1 MRGVI
6 ADNAQAIHDAH
17 AVTILRQQIRD
28 AAGALATA
36 RRELAVAMAYHAAEA
51 RALDAIGTRID
62 TLSDGARR
70 ALGDGRTDLGTEAAI
85 HIAAL
90 EDERID
96 RRAAA
101 DRFAAE
107 VERLKRR
114 VAQGGER
121 LRDLDRG
128 LQTARTTEALR
139 RAGLEGRRAT
149 TLSAG
154 ALGEAERTLAR
165 LRARHEAEADV
176 AALTELE
183 TEAAGGIE
191 ADLEAAGYG
200 RPRTDPRAV
209 LDRLKALSAE
219 VGTGSAQESASP
231 QGL

>member
-1 MRGVI
+1 MVAVGVR
-6 ADNAQAIHDAH
+6 AREGDLDLAALAGVGVAERARAAAAPLLPALRVHDGVAVVVAEPPVAGGDLHDAH
-17 AVTILRQQIRD
+17 
-28 AAGALATA
+28 GAE
-36 RRELAVAMAYHAAEA
+36 R
-51 RALDAIGTRID
+51 
-62 TLSDGARR
+62 ARR
-70 ALGDGRTDLGTEAAI
+70 ALGDGREDLGTEAAI

-90 EDERID
+90 EDERAD

-101 DRFAAE
+101 ERFAAE
-107 VERLKRR
+107 VERLKRL

-154 ALGEAERTLAR
+154 ALGEAERTLER
-165 LRARHEAEADV
+165 LRARQAAEADV
-176 AALTELE
+176 AAALTELE
-183 TEAAGGIE
+183 AEATGGIE

-209 LDRLKALSAE
+209 LDRLRA
-219 VGTGSAQESASP
+219 GT
-231 QGL
+231 

>member
-1 MRGVI
+1 MRTLSILMRGVV

-51 RALDAIGTRID
+51 RALDAIGARIGS
-62 TLSDGARR
+62 LSDGARR
-70 ALGDGRTDLGTEAAI
+70 ALADGREDLGREAAGL
-85 HIAAL
+85 IAAL
-90 EDERID
+90 EDERAD

-101 DRFAAE
+101 GRFAAE
-107 VERLKRR
+107 IERLKRL

-139 RAGLEGRRAT
+139 RAGLEGRRVTA
-149 TLSAG
+149 LSAG

-165 LRARHEAEADV
+165 LRERQTAEADV
-176 AALTELE
+176 AAALAELE
-183 TEAAGGIE
+183 IQAAAGIE
-191 ADLEAAGYG
+191 ADLDADGYG
-200 RPRTDPRAV
+200 RSRTDPRAV
-209 LDRLKALSAE
+209 LDRLR
-219 VGTGSAQESASP
+219 AQA
-231 QGL
+231 

>member
-1 MRGVI
+1 MRTLSLLMRGAI
-6 ADNAQAIHDAH
+6 ADNAQALHDAN

-51 RALDAIGTRID
+51 RALDAIGARID

-70 ALGDGRTDLGTEAAI
+70 ALADGREDLGSEAAV

-90 EDERID
+90 EDERSD

-101 DRFAAE
+101 ARFAAE
-107 VERLKRR
+107 TERLKRL
-114 VAQGGER
+114 VGQGGER

-139 RAGLEGRRAT
+139 RAGLEGRRVTA
-149 TLSAG
+149 LSAG

-165 LRARHEAEADV
+165 LREAQAAEADAAEALAGLEAEA
-176 AALTELE
+176 AS
-183 TEAAGGIE
+183 GIE
-191 ADLEAAGYG
+191 ADLDAAGYG

-209 LDRLKALSAE
+209 LDHLR
-219 VGTGSAQESASP
+219 AQA
-231 QGL
+231 

>member
-1 MRGVI
+1 MRTLSLLMRGAI
-6 ADNAQAIHDAH
+6 ADNAQALHDAN

-51 RALDAIGTRID
+51 RALDAVGARIE

-70 ALGDGRTDLGTEAAI
+70 ALADGREDLGSEAAV

-90 EDERID
+90 EDERSD

-101 DRFAAE
+101 ARFAAE
-107 VERLKRR
+107 IERLKRL
-114 VAQGGER
+114 VGQGGER

-139 RAGLEGRRAT
+139 RAGLEGRRVTA
-149 TLSAG
+149 LSAG

-165 LRARHEAEADV
+165 LREAQAAEADAAEALAGLEAEA
-176 AALTELE
+176 AS
-183 TEAAGGIE
+183 GIE
-191 ADLEAAGYG
+191 ADLDAAGYG

-209 LDRLKALSAE
+209 LDRLR
-219 VGTGSAQESASP
+219 AQA
-231 QGL
+231 

>member
-1 MRGVI
+1 M
-6 ADNAQAIHDAH
+6 
-17 AVTILRQQIRD
+17 TILRQQIRE
-28 AAGALATA
+28 AAGALAAA
-36 RRELAVAMAYHAAEA
+36 RRELAVALAYHAAEM

-70 ALGDGRTDLGTEAAI
+70 ALADGREDLGTGAAI

-90 EDERID
+90 EDERAD

-101 DRFAAE
+101 ERFAAE
-107 VERLKRR
+107 VERLKRL

-139 RAGLEGRRAT
+139 RAGLEGRRVT

-165 LRARHEAEADV
+165 LRERQAAEADV
-176 AALTELE
+176 AAALTELKADL
-183 TEAAGGIE
+183 EAGTAGGIE

-200 RPRTDPRAV
+200 RPRADPRAV
-209 LDRLKALSAE
+209 LDRLRAGA
-219 VGTGSAQESASP
+219 
-231 QGL
+231 

>member
-1 MRGVI
+1 MRTLSFLMRGVI

-17 AVTILRQQIRD
+17 AVTILRQQIRE
-28 AAGALATA
+28 AAGALAAA
-36 RRELAVAMAYHAAEA
+36 RRELAVALAYHAAEM

-70 ALGDGRTDLGTEAAI
+70 ALADGREDLGTGAAI

-90 EDERID
+90 EDERAD

-101 DRFAAE
+101 ERFAAE
-107 VERLKRR
+107 VERLKRL

-139 RAGLEGRRAT
+139 RAGLEGRRVT

-165 LRARHEAEADV
+165 LRERQGAEADIA

-183 TEAAGGIE
+183 ADLEAGTAGGIE

-209 LDRLKALSAE
+209 LDRLRAGA
-219 VGTGSAQESASP
+219 
-231 QGL
+231 

>member
-1 MRGVI
+1 M
-6 ADNAQAIHDAH
+6 
-17 AVTILRQQIRD
+17 TILRQQIRD

-51 RALDAIGTRID
+51 RALDAIGARID

-70 ALGDGRTDLGTEAAI
+70 ALGDGREDLGTEAAI

-90 EDERID
+90 EDERAD

-107 VERLKRR
+107 IERLKRL

-139 RAGLEGRRAT
+139 RAGMEGRRVT

-154 ALGEAERTLAR
+154 ALGRGRADAGAPARRGRPPRRTSPTRWPSWRPRRRPGSRPTSTRPATAAPAR
-165 LRARHEAEADV
+165 TRGRCSTASGPRPDRIAARHPSNHPSD
-176 AALTELE
+176 TH
-183 TEAAGGIE
+183 AG
-191 ADLEAAGYG
+191 AH
-200 RPRTDPRAV
+200 R
-209 LDRLKALSAE
+209 
-219 VGTGSAQESASP
+219 
-231 QGL
+231 

>member
-1 MRGVI
+1 MRTLSFLMRGVI

-36 RRELAVAMAYHAAEA
+36 RRELAVAMAYHAAVVP
-51 RALDAIGTRID
+51 GP
-62 TLSDGARR
+62 G
-70 ALGDGRTDLGTEAAI
+70 AAI
-85 HIAAL
+85 HIPAL
-90 EDERID
+90 EDGRAD

-101 DRFAAE
+101 ERFAAE
-107 VERLKRR
+107 VERLKRL
-114 VAQGGER
+114 VAEGGER

-139 RAGLEGRRAT
+139 RAGLEGRRVT

-165 LRARHEAEADV
+165 LRERQAAEAEV
-176 AALTELE
+176 APRLTELE
-183 TEAAGGIE
+183 AEAAGGIE

-209 LDRLKALSAE
+209 LDRLRAGA
-219 VGTGSAQESASP
+219 
-231 QGL
+231 